1 MKNATQMAWA
11 YCIGVSAHLE
21 EQPLRNKVRD
31 TFLILFRISLMRY
44 RSFLLPSFPR
54 ARMQGFTLIEIMVVL
69 LILAISLS
77 VITLALPNSET
88 QNVEREADRFRWVLE
103 EAHAEALRHRQP
115 MQLRMTSE
123 GYALHNVPPSLQKE
137 DWAQPHKMNSVVIMR
152 TDTDAPYT
160 ITTQPI
166 PETATWR
173 LRDGTTERNIQS

>member
-1 MKNATQMAWA
+1 
-11 YCIGVSAHLE
+11 
-21 EQPLRNKVRD
+21 
-31 TFLILFRISLMRY
+31 
-44 RSFLLPSFPR
+44 
-54 ARMQGFTLIEIMVVL
+54 MQGFTLIEIMVVL

-160 ITTQPI
+160 LTTQPI